1 MDTKN
6 TLPRVAVLVVT
17 YNQERYIRECI
28 ESALHQETIYP
39 MDIIVGNDCSTDGTA
54 AELQR
59 LELEYPN
66 RLIVFNRRKNMGL
79 VDNTIDLF
87 HYILSHDYTYTAM
100 LDGDDY
106 WCDNEKIQRQVD
118 LMEEYTDVSI
128 CCMNLVSNE
137 KLIPLQQNDNPL
149 IWIKEYFS
157 ELRWKSLCAGTILHR
172 NVFLRN
178 VPFDRI
184 AVQGLLSIDHPTNI
198 FMAQQ
203 GKVAHIDRVALFWRR
218 HEGTISTP
226 TSKDKYL
233 RYIDHEVRQGLFLAK
248 EFPNTVYDFS
258 YQQAE
263 EHRSWQ
269 IYQWAL
275 SHKDYATVQECLQME
290 YFPKNWLEH
299 RAEKLFIDN
308 RFNFYLYMYGGG
320 RKICTAIRLLK
331 NKLKHTK

>member
-1 MDTKN
+1 MMLGDFLSPSLIRHEKC
-6 TLPRVAVLVVT
+6 VL
-17 YNQERYIRECI
+17 
-28 ESALHQETIYP
+28 
-39 MDIIVGNDCSTDGTA
+39 
-54 AELQR
+54 
-59 LELEYPN
+59 
-66 RLIVFNRRKNMGL
+66 
-79 VDNTIDLF
+79 DN
-87 HYILSHDYTYTAM
+87 
-100 LDGDDY
+100 
-106 WCDNEKIQRQVD
+106 KIQK
-118 LMEEYTDVSI
+118 
-128 CCMNLVSNE
+128 
-137 KLIPLQQNDNPL
+137 KLLIIFSAALKWCITVVFPTPILRAISLNDNPS

-218 HEGTISTP
+218 HEETISTP
-226 TSKDKYL
+226 TSKDKYF

-290 YFPKNWLEH
+290 CFPKNWLEH
-299 RAEKLFIDN
+299 RAEKWFIDN
-308 RFNFYLYMYGGG
+308 RFKFYLYMYGGG